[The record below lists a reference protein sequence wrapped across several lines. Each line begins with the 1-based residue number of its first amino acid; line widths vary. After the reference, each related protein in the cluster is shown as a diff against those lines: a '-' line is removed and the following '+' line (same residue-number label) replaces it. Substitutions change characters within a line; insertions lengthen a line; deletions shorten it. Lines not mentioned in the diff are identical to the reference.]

1 MGANHGATTEP
12 DRQLTMSDRII
23 LTSGGVALDLPPD
36 LIWVDELT
44 ASNVVQRSKRSAFG
58 TLIIS
63 AMQMQGGQRITLQG
77 EGGSAWIERRA
88 LKQIKQWGSVP
99 GLRLDLDI
107 RGETFSVVFDHGD
120 ADETR
125 ALGMQSVIDFC
136 DKQDDDYY
144 GSLVLRFLEAGE
156 Q

>member
-1 MGANHGATTEP
+1 M
-12 DRQLTMSDRII
+12 TMSDRII

-63 AMQMQGGQRITLQG
+63 AMQLQGGQRITLQG

-125 ALGMQSVIDFC
+125 ALGMQAVIDFC

>member
-63 AMQMQGGQRITLQG
+63 AMQLQGGQRITLQG

>member
-1 MGANHGATTEP
+1 
-12 DRQLTMSDRII
+12 MSDRII

-63 AMQMQGGQRITLQG
+63 AMQLQGGQRITLQG
-77 EGGSAWIERRA
+77 EGGSAWIERRT
-88 LKQIKQWGSVP
+88 LKQIKQWTSVP

-107 RGETFSVVFDHGD
+107 RGESFSVVFDHGD

>member
-1 MGANHGATTEP
+1 
-12 DRQLTMSDRII
+12 MSDRII

-63 AMQMQGGQRITLQG
+63 AMQLQGGQRITLQG

-99 GLRLDLDI
+99 GLRLELDI

>member
-1 MGANHGATTEP
+1 
-12 DRQLTMSDRII
+12 MSDRII

-63 AMQMQGGQRITLQG
+63 AMQLQGGQRITLQG

-88 LKQIKQWGSVP
+88 LKQLKQWGSVP
-99 GLRLDLDI
+99 GLRLELDI

>member
-1 MGANHGATTEP
+1 
-12 DRQLTMSDRII
+12 MSDRII

-63 AMQMQGGQRITLQG
+63 AMQLQGGQRITLQG

-88 LKQIKQWGSVP
+88 LKQIKQWSSVP

>member
-1 MGANHGATTEP
+1 
-12 DRQLTMSDRII
+12 MSERII

-44 ASNVVQRSKRSAFG
+44 VSKVAQRSKRSAFG
-58 TLIIS
+58 TLIVS
-63 AMQMQGGQRITLQG
+63 AMQLQGGQRITLQG
-77 EGGSAWIERRA
+77 EGGSAWIERGV
-88 LKQIKQWGSVP
+88 LKQIKQWAGVP
-99 GLRLDLDI
+99 GLRLALDI
-107 RGETFSVVFDHGD
+107 RGEAFSVVFDHGD

-125 ALGMQSVIDFC
+125 ALDMQSVIDYS

-144 GSLVLRFLEAGE
+144 CSLVLRFLEAGE

>member
-1 MGANHGATTEP
+1 
-12 DRQLTMSDRII
+12 MSERII

-63 AMQMQGGQRITLQG
+63 AMQLQGGQRITLQG

-88 LKQIKQWGSVP
+88 LKQLKQWGSVP
-99 GLRLDLDI
+99 GLRLELDI

>member
-1 MGANHGATTEP
+1 
-12 DRQLTMSDRII
+12 MSDRII

-63 AMQMQGGQRITLQG
+63 AMQLQGGQRITLQG

-88 LKQIKQWGSVP
+88 LKQIKQWSGVP
-99 GLRLDLDI
+99 GLRLELDI

>member
-1 MGANHGATTEP
+1 
-12 DRQLTMSDRII
+12 MSDRII

-63 AMQMQGGQRITLQG
+63 AMQLQGGQRITLQG

>member
-1 MGANHGATTEP
+1 
-12 DRQLTMSDRII
+12 MSDRII

-36 LIWVDELT
+36 LVWVDELT

-63 AMQMQGGQRITLQG
+63 AMQLQGGQRITLQG

>member
-1 MGANHGATTEP
+1 
-12 DRQLTMSDRII
+12 MSERII
-23 LTSGGVALDLPPD
+23 LISGGTAIDLPPD

-44 ASNVVQRSKRSAFG
+44 VSKVAQRSQRSAFG

-63 AMQMQGGQRITLQG
+63 AMQLQGGQRITLQG
-77 EGGSAWIERRA
+77 EGGSAWIERGV
-88 LKQIKQWGSVP
+88 LKQIKQWAGVP
-99 GLRLDLDI
+99 GLRLALDI

-125 ALGMQSVIDFC
+125 ALSMQSVIDYS

-144 GSLVLRFLEAGE
+144 CSLVLRFLEAGE

>member
-1 MGANHGATTEP
+1 
-12 DRQLTMSDRII
+12 MSDRII

-63 AMQMQGGQRITLQG
+63 AMQLQGGQRITLQG

-88 LKQIKQWGSVP
+88 LKQIKQWTSVP

-107 RGETFSVVFDHGD
+107 RGEKFSVVFDHGD

>member
-1 MGANHGATTEP
+1 
-12 DRQLTMSDRII
+12 MSDRII

-63 AMQMQGGQRITLQG
+63 AMQLQGGQRITLQG

-99 GLRLDLDI
+99 GLRLELDI
-107 RGETFSVVFDHGD
+107 RGETFNVVFDHGD

>member
-1 MGANHGATTEP
+1 
-12 DRQLTMSDRII
+12 MSDRII

-63 AMQMQGGQRITLQG
+63 AMQLQGGQRITLQG

-88 LKQIKQWGSVP
+88 LKQIKQWGNVP
-99 GLRLDLDI
+99 GLRLELDI

-125 ALGMQSVIDFC
+125 ALGMQSVIDFS

>member
-1 MGANHGATTEP
+1 
-12 DRQLTMSDRII
+12 MSDRII

-63 AMQMQGGQRITLQG
+63 AMQLQGGQRITLQG

-88 LKQIKQWGSVP
+88 LRQIKQWGSVP
-99 GLRLDLDI
+99 GLRLELNI
-107 RGETFSVVFDHGD
+107 RGEAFSVVFDHGD

>member
-1 MGANHGATTEP
+1 
-12 DRQLTMSDRII
+12 MSDRII

-63 AMQMQGGQRITLQG
+63 AMQLQGGQRITLQG

-88 LKQIKQWGSVP
+88 LKQIKQWGGVP
-99 GLRLDLDI
+99 GLRLELDI

>member
-1 MGANHGATTEP
+1 
-12 DRQLTMSDRII
+12 MSDRII

-63 AMQMQGGQRITLQG
+63 AMQLQGGQRITLQG

-88 LKQIKQWGSVP
+88 LRQIKQWGSVP

>member
-1 MGANHGATTEP
+1 
-12 DRQLTMSDRII
+12 MSDRII

-63 AMQMQGGQRITLQG
+63 AMQLQGGQRITLQG

-136 DKQDDDYY
+136 DKQEDDYY

>member
-1 MGANHGATTEP
+1 
-12 DRQLTMSDRII
+12 MSERII

-44 ASNVVQRSKRSAFG
+44 ASNVVQRSKRCAFG

-63 AMQMQGGQRITLQG
+63 AMQLQGGQRITLQG

-99 GLRLDLDI
+99 GLRLELDI

>member
-1 MGANHGATTEP
+1 
-12 DRQLTMSDRII
+12 MSDRII

-58 TLIIS
+58 SLIIS
-63 AMQMQGGQRITLQG
+63 AMQLQGGQRITLQG

>member
-1 MGANHGATTEP
+1 M
-12 DRQLTMSDRII
+12 TMSDRII

-63 AMQMQGGQRITLQG
+63 AMQLQGGQRITLQG

>member
-1 MGANHGATTEP
+1 
-12 DRQLTMSDRII
+12 MSDRII

-44 ASNVVQRSKRSAFG
+44 TSNVVQRSKRSAFG

-63 AMQMQGGQRITLQG
+63 AMQLQGGQRITLQG

-88 LKQIKQWGSVP
+88 LKQIKQWGRVP

>member
-1 MGANHGATTEP
+1 
-12 DRQLTMSDRII
+12 MSDRII

-63 AMQMQGGQRITLQG
+63 AMQLQGGQRITLQG

-88 LKQIKQWGSVP
+88 LRQIKQWGSVP
-99 GLRLDLDI
+99 GLRLELDI
-107 RGETFSVVFDHGD
+107 RGEVFSVVFDHGD

>member
-1 MGANHGATTEP
+1 
-12 DRQLTMSDRII
+12 MSDRII

-58 TLIIS
+58 TLIMS
-63 AMQMQGGQRITLQG
+63 AMQLQGGQRITLQG

-136 DKQDDDYY
+136 DKQDEDYY

>member
-1 MGANHGATTEP
+1 
-12 DRQLTMSDRII
+12 MSDRII

-63 AMQMQGGQRITLQG
+63 AMQLQGGQRITLQG

-99 GLRLDLDI
+99 GLRLDLAI

>member
-1 MGANHGATTEP
+1 
-12 DRQLTMSDRII
+12 MSDRII

-63 AMQMQGGQRITLQG
+63 AMQLHGGQRITLQG

-99 GLRLDLDI
+99 GLRLELDI

>member
-1 MGANHGATTEP
+1 
-12 DRQLTMSDRII
+12 MSQP
-23 LTSGGVALDLPPD
+23 LDLNK
-36 LIWVDELT
+36 L
-44 ASNVVQRSKRSAFG
+44 AQ
-58 TLIIS
+58 
-63 AMQMQGGQRITLQG
+63 
-77 EGGSAWIERRA
+77 
-88 LKQIKQWGSVP
+88 QIKQWGSVP
-99 GLRLDLDI
+99 GLRLELDI

>member
-1 MGANHGATTEP
+1 
-12 DRQLTMSDRII
+12 MSDRII

-63 AMQMQGGQRITLQG
+63 AMPLQGGQRITLQG

>member
-1 MGANHGATTEP
+1 
-12 DRQLTMSDRII
+12 MSDRII

-63 AMQMQGGQRITLQG
+63 AMQLQGGQRITLQG

-88 LKQIKQWGSVP
+88 LKQIKQWGNVP
-99 GLRLDLDI
+99 GLRLELDI